1 MTVEHSPSPYGPR
14 DGGNSGTRSY
24 AEPYW
29 QDEPFA
35 PEVQDV
41 DVSDLLLAMAEL
53 TERQRFVVECRFGL
67 RHGAEGQVLS
77 VREVAALL
85 GIDRKGVYEHERAGL
100 AKLRAILATP
110 TPPTS

>member
-1 MTVEHSPSPYGPR
+1 MTVEHTPSPYGPR

-41 DVSDLLLAMAEL
+41 DVSDLLLAMSEL

-67 RHGAEGQVLS
+67 RHGAEGQALS
-77 VREVAALL
+77 LREIAKLL
-85 GIDRKGVYEHERAGL
+85 GVHFTVVAEHERAGL
-100 AKLRAILATP
+100 AKLRALLAT
-110 TPPTS
+110 TAPPTS